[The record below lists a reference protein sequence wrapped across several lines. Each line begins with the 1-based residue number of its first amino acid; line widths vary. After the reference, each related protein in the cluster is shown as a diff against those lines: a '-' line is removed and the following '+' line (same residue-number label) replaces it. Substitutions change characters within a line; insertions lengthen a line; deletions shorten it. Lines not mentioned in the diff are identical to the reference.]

1 MNTSASSGLSL
12 VDLHAGYGRREVLH
26 GIDATGL
33 AAGSVT
39 ALIGP
44 NGSGKSTLLRA
55 MAGLVPLSAGSVWL
69 GDLRLDR
76 LRPAERARHAMYMP
90 QALPAGVHMT
100 VLESVL
106 AAGAAA
112 GGAGASDGSDA
123 DGMLREAIALLGR
136 LGIAGLAN
144 RTLAELSGGQRQ
156 MTGLAQALIR
166 SPRLLLLDEPLSA
179 LDLNYQF
186 HVMRL
191 LARETRERGM
201 VTVIVLHDLGMALNH
216 TDHALLLQAG
226 KLLARGA
233 PQEVIVPARLRE
245 AYGVEARILSDGEA
259 RHVHVEGLVAQPA

>member
-1 MNTSASSGLSL
+1 MSTCASSGLSL
-12 VDLHAGYGRREVLH
+12 TGVQAGYGRRQVLH
-26 GIDATGL
+26 GIDAAGL

-55 MAGLVPLSAGSVWL
+55 MAGLVPLSAGAVWL

-76 LRPAERARHAMYMP
+76 LRPAQRAQHAMYMP
-90 QALPAGVHMT
+90 QTLPAGVHMT

-106 AAGAAA
+106 AAGAASA
-112 GGAGASDGSDA
+112 PSNAGADASDRLA
-123 DGMLREAIALLGR
+123 QAIALLGR

-166 SPRLLLLDEPLSA
+166 APRLLLLDEPLSA

-216 TDHALLLQAG
+216 TDQALLLQAG
-226 KLLARGA
+226 RLLARGT
-233 PQEVIVPARLRE
+233 PREVIVPARLRE
-245 AYGVEARILSDGEA
+245 AYGVQARILSDGEA
-259 RHVHVEGLVAQPA
+259 RHVHVEDLVAEPT